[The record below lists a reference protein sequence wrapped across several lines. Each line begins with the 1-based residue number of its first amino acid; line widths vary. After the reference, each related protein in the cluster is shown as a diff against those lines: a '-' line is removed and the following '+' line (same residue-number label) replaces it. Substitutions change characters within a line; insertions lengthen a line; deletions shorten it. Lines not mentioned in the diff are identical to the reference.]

1 MYHLPECY
9 DVTPIETLLRRVQK
23 IDMHQH
29 ISQVLQ
35 QRTGSKE
42 KHGDK
47 HTRKVLT
54 WLQRF

>member
-9 DVTPIETLLRRVQK
+9 DVTLIETLLRRVQK

-29 ISQVLQ
+29 ISQVLK

-54 WLQRF
+54 